1 MAVPSRARAET
12 AVVSHKITKI
22 FCTTTYRIFKNKNES
37 RLKNKYESCDLL
49 VDAREVDAE
58 MYGSRVRICV
68 LKTGV
73 SDEPEA
79 FFNFFG
85 HKKHAELLS
94 VAKKEY
100 ICRPKSDVT

>member
-79 FFNFFG
+79 FFNFFWPQKARG
-85 HKKHAELLS
+85 VIVRRKK
-94 VAKKEY
+94 
-100 ICRPKSDVT
+100 KSTFADQNQT